1 MSSLLGFPPRRAD
14 RVRDPQGDVRAFVAD
29 FEANYGRT
37 HPPFY
42 LGSYLQVLE
51 EAKKELKFLLV
62 YLHAEEHQDTQRFC
76 ATTLTDPGV
85 VDYVR
90 GNMLFWGCSVGRP
103 EGHRVSEALRESS
116 YPFLAVIVLRQNR
129 MVVVGRREEYIAPAD
144 LLNWLENVV
153 RQELFRDYYIYA
165 CYILFFVNLF
175 SELKS

>member
-1 MSSLLGFPPRRAD
+1 M
-14 RVRDPQGDVRAFVAD
+14 
-29 FEANYGRT
+29 
-37 HPPFY
+37 
-42 LGSYLQVLE
+42 
-51 EAKKELKFLLV
+51 
-62 YLHAEEHQDTQRFC
+62 
-76 ATTLTDPGV
+76 
-85 VDYVR
+85 
-90 GNMLFWGCSVGRP
+90 
-103 EGHRVSEALRESS
+103 SEALRESS